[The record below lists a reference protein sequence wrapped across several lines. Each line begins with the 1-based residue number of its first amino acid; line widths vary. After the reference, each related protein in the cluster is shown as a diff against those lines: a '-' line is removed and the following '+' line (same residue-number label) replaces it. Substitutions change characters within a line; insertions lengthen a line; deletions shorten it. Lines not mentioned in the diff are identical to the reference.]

1 MNKEDMDKL
10 QFKFDIILLEVI
22 TVLNQEGMNYKG
34 IENCV
39 KNSFKECIETYDNN
53 RNLLTKVIKKI
64 KDEGIIHE

>member
-1 MNKEDMDKL
+1 MNEENMNKL
-10 QFKFDIILLEVI
+10 QFKFEIMLLEII
-22 TVLNQEGMNYKG
+22 TVLNQEGMNYEG

-64 KDEGIIHE
+64 KNEEISNE

>member
-1 MNKEDMDKL
+1 MDKL

>member
-1 MNKEDMDKL
+1 MNNEDMDKL
-10 QFKFDIILLEVI
+10 QFRFHIILLEVI
-22 TVLNQEGMNYKG
+22 TVLNQEGMNYEG